1 MKFISLAALSA
12 ALVMV
17 SACNIDGY
25 INTYFEKPYN
35 GPGNGG
41 SGENGST
48 PGDAVYLAA
57 VSFVPDYD
65 WQRDSAVGQAPFT
78 ISLYRDAEEVLRL
91 DSGSSKWISPDP
103 DMVHIAGGHLVTE
116 SCDGT
121 HTHIG
126 IDGTLRL
133 SFEGRERLSG
143 LLLEGDD
150 IYSLTSLRADKGL
163 RFRRNGELLF
173 KDDEGIPF
181 GYLSDN
187 SYPSGG
193 ALYCDDDGKP
203 LFCYRRGDEL
213 FCVTDGKARK
223 LESIAECLD
232 LKLDGGKVFSATRKM
247 SGLSSSDW
255 RVFPLED
262 GTSLVAGNVL
272 GENGGSK
279 AWFIR
284 EGAQPVEL
292 CIGEAT
298 LWCDAAGTVY
308 AVWRDKAG
316 SLMLLR
322 DGSEPETLGKD
333 CVLISPA
340 CAKASDRGA
349 LLGVTCVAPEGKSF
363 LYKDGKRL
371 EVEINGYIAALEWVR
386 GSL

>member
-12 ALVMV
+12 ALVTV

-25 INTYFEKPYN
+25 INTYFEKPL
-35 GPGNGG
+35 PGNGG
-41 SGENGST
+41 TDENGSVRR
-48 PGDAVYLAA
+48 DAVFLAA
-57 VSFVPDYD
+57 VGFEPDYD

-91 DSGSSKWISPDP
+91 DSESSKWISPDP
-103 DMVHIAGGHLVTE
+103 DMVHIVDGHLVTE
-116 SCDGT
+116 SCDRT
-121 HTHIG
+121 LTHIG
-126 IDGTLRL
+126 IDGALSL
-133 SFEGRERLSG
+133 SFEGREKLSG

-150 IYSLTSLRADKGL
+150 IYSLTRLRADKGL
-163 RFRRNGELLF
+163 RFRLNGELLF

-181 GYLSDN
+181 GNLSDN

-193 ALYCDDDGKP
+193 ALYRDDGGKP

-232 LKLDGGKVFSATRKM
+232 LKFDGGKVFSATRVM
-247 SGLSSSDW
+247 SGMSSADW
-255 RVFPLED
+255 RVFILEN

-272 GENGGSK
+272 GEKGGSK

-284 EGAQPVEL
+284 EGNQPVEL
-292 CIGEAT
+292 CIGEAS
-298 LWCDAAGTVY
+298 LWCDAAGSVY
-308 AVWRDKAG
+308 AAWRDKAG
-316 SLMLLR
+316 SLTILR

-333 CVLISPA
+333 CALISPA
-340 CAKASDRGA
+340 CARASDSGV
-349 LLGVTCVAPEGKSF
+349 LLGVTSIAPEGKSF

-371 EVEINGYIAALEWVR
+371 EVNVNGYIAALEWVR
-386 GSL
+386 GSR